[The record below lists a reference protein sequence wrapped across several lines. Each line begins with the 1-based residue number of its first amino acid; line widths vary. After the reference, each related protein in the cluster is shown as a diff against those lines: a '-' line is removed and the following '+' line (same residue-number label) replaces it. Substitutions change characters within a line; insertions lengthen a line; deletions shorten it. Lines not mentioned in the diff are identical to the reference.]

1 MILLALLSGCILGP
15 RPESCSANSDCRDAF
30 GFGSVCGDDGYC
42 APVAANA
49 RCDTT
54 WPEDLFRNPQNYND
68 HLVIGSIFNMPFD
81 EPQRLSA
88 ELAVRNAWDAE
99 ETSGVYGRYVAIV
112 HCDNAENIDI
122 DDLDSVEAAAASAKY
137 LVDDLGIQAIIG
149 PSTSDESF
157 AVFDAASPGGAITIS
172 PSATS
177 PSLTP
182 VGGFPSEQ
190 SPGLFWRTAPPDD
203 LQAFAIAQDLLDRG
217 AESIAILYEESSYAS
232 SLADAVQANFEGGGR
247 TVVTY
252 SYADGTALAQLIPRT
267 FNEGADE
274 VVYFTG
280 ESADVV
286 TFLDTASVTPE
297 NVGVPIFLADAAADT
312 AIFDVAGGSA
322 MLPYVRGSRPQVP
335 EGQRFDDF
343 SITYNAE
350 YGASPDESVFTSYSF
365 DASWLALYGAMWA
378 DIEGEPVTGET
389 IGRGILRLSSGDDLD
404 IGYFTLGQ
412 VRSAFEAGNPV
423 NIEGASGSLDFD
435 SQTGEVSNPI
445 EVWVVDA
452 DAETFVP
459 VKVCEPGGTCEALPG
474 AKTTTTK

>member
-1 MILLALLSGCILGP
+1 MMWLALLTGCILGP
-15 RPESCSANSDCRDAF
+15 RPERCSANSDCRDAF

-42 APVAANA
+42 APVRVDP
-49 RCDTT
+49 RCTET
-54 WPEDLFRNPQNYND
+54 WPEDLFRNAENYSD
-68 HLVIGSIFNMPFD
+68 HVVIGSIFNMPFD

-99 ETSGVYGRYVAIV
+99 DTSGVYGHFVAIV
-112 HCDNAENIDI
+112 HCDNAEDINID
-122 DDLDSVEAAAASAKY
+122 DQNSVESAVSSAQF
-137 LVDDLGIQAIIG
+137 LVDELGIQAIVG

-177 PSLTP
+177 PDLTP
-182 VGGFPSEQ
+182 VGGFPTDQ

-217 AESIAILYEESSYAS
+217 AESIVILYEESSYAS

-247 TVVTY
+247 TVVTN

-267 FNEGADE
+267 FDEGADE

-286 TFLDTASVTPE
+286 TFLDTASVTPAY
-297 NVGVPIFLADAAADT
+297 VGVPIFLADAAADT
-312 AIFDVAGGSA
+312 ALFDVSGGAA
-322 MLPYVRGSRPQVP
+322 MLPFVRGSRPQVP
-335 EGQRFDDF
+335 QGQRYNDF
-343 SITYNAE
+343 SINYNAE
-350 YGASPDESVFTSYSF
+350 YGESPDESVFTSYAF

-378 DIEGEPVTGET
+378 DIEGKPVSGEN
-389 IGRGILRLSSGDDLD
+389 IGRGIRQLSRGDTLD

-412 VRSAFEAGNPV
+412 VRSAFEAGDSV
-423 NIEGASGSLDFD
+423 DIEGASGGLDYD
-435 SQTGEVSNPI
+435 EQTGEVSNPI
-445 EVWVVDA
+445 EVWVVDPES
-452 DAETFVP
+452 ETFVP
-459 VKVCEPGGTCEALPG
+459 VKVCQPGGACDDIPG
-474 AKTTTTK
+474 AKTTK